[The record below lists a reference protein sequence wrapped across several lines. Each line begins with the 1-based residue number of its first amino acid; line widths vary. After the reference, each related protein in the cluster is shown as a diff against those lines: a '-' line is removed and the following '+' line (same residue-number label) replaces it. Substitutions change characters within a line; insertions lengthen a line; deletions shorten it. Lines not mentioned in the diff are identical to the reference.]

1 MPKIVSIGNISLG
14 GTGKTPFTIFLANKL
29 ISKGYNVAILSRG
42 YKGKI
47 GYDTNL
53 ISDDKKI
60 LLKPPLAADEP
71 YMIAVNCKGVI
82 VITGKDRNKSYQFLL
97 KNFKN
102 IDFVLLD
109 DAFQH
114 RKMKRDLDI
123 LLLDHKNPIS
133 TGLPFPFG
141 YLREF
146 PSAIKRADIII
157 FTRANSF
164 TIPANVK
171 KYIKDKPTFFS
182 KTKPVGV
189 FYQNNLY
196 DLEFLK
202 DKNVVAFAGIAKN
215 RNFFKLLES
224 LGANLVYT
232 KGFMDHHLYKEREIS
247 FLLKIKERY
256 KADLLITTEKDFVKM
271 DENLKN
277 LVSYL
282 KIGIEVNEENRL
294 IEMIEKEG
302 GNPLD

>member
-42 YKGKI
+42 YKGKV

-53 ISDDKKI
+53 ISDGKKI

-71 YMIAVNCKGVI
+71 YMIAVNCKGAI

-146 PSAIKRADIII
+146 PSAIKRADIVV
-157 FTRANSF
+157 FTRADSF
-164 TIPANVK
+164 TIPAKVE

-189 FYQNNLY
+189 FYQSNLY
-196 DLEFLK
+196 DLEFLN

-215 RNFFKLLES
+215 KNFFKLLES

-232 KGFMDHHLYKEREIS
+232 KGFMDHHLYKEREKS

-282 KIGIEVNEENRL
+282 KIGMEIDEENRL

-302 GNPLD
+302 ENPLD

>member
-47 GYDTNL
+47 GYNTNL
-53 ISDDKKI
+53 ISDGKNI

-71 YMIAVNCKGVI
+71 YMIAVNCQGAI
-82 VITGKDRNKSYQFLL
+82 VITGKDRNKSYQYLIE
-97 KNFKN
+97 NFKN
-102 IDFVLLD
+102 VDFVLLD

-123 LLLDHKNPIS
+123 LLLDHKNSIS

-146 PSAIKRADIII
+146 PSAIKRADIVV
-157 FTRANSF
+157 FTRADSF
-164 TIPANVK
+164 TIPAKVE
-171 KYIKDKPTFFS
+171 KYIKDKSTFFS

-189 FYQNNLY
+189 FYQDNLY

-232 KGFMDHHLYKEREIS
+232 KGFMDHHHYREKEIN
-247 FLLKIKERY
+247 FLLKIKDRY
-256 KADLLITTEKDFVKM
+256 QADLLITTEKDFVKM

-277 LVSYL
+277 LVAYL
-282 KIGIEVNEENRL
+282 KIGMEINDENRL
-294 IEMIEKEG
+294 IQIVE
-302 GNPLD
+302 